1 MADKQTDDNIFDEGE
16 YEDDG
21 TADIIRKAYDAAM
34 EDDGEDD
41 GGFDQPAQPGRD
53 DPDVVSPDQ
62 GRELLDKSEIA
73 KSRGKNPD
81 ESAKPAPKP
90 EADAKSDDAGE
101 AAKAE
106 TEDANAPDLSAADTA
121 SLLEGVPDASKAE
134 ISRRIDTAARILD
147 QFKEHQDELKAHG
160 TSEEQ
165 AINRLL
171 YLNSFAQTKP
181 DEYLAWVA
189 GQANAAEPH
198 AALEG
203 AAKLLGYKLTKDGGA
218 DDDDDMFLDD
228 TTRALRE
235 EVASLKA
242 QIAGKAPS
250 FGPDTPE
257 RQQQLTAQRQ
267 LSDFVSERDEAGQP
281 RRPFFD
287 HLRPRIVEM
296 ALSHRNST
304 GQHVTTDDL
313 QRFYDQAL
321 EEARSAFGNPTPN
334 PNASGNSAAQA
345 AKPVADQIK
354 ERAAAA
360 QKAQRASK
368 SIDGTG
374 QGASRRPALSESASL
389 DEVIRHFASQEE

>member
-1 MADKQTDDNIFDEGE
+1 MPKAMFAILSAVSVCGMATASPVHAQYRTKIDNDLSKCYAGAGPAVMVTVSGINAGSGTVRVQS
-16 YEDDG
+16 YRG
-21 TADIIRKAYDAAM
+21 TASDWLKKGRWINRVEA
-34 EDDGEDD
+34 
-41 GGFDQPAQPGRD
+41 PAR
-53 DPDVVSPDQ
+53 
-62 GRELLDKSEIA
+62 
-73 KSRGKNPD
+73 
-81 ESAKPAPKP
+81 
-90 EADAKSDDAGE
+90 
-101 AAKAE
+101 AE
-106 TEDANAPDLSAADTA
+106 TMTFCLPVPSAGTYAIAVRHDTN
-121 SLLEGVPDASKAE
+121 GNGKTD
-134 ISRRIDTAARILD
+134 
-147 QFKEHQDELKAHG
+147 
-160 TSEEQ
+160 
-165 AINRLL
+165 
-171 YLNSFAQTKP
+171 
-181 DEYLAWVA
+181 
-189 GQANAAEPH
+189 
-198 AALEG
+198 
-203 AAKLLGYKLTKDGGA
+203 LTKDGGA

>member
-134 ISRRIDTAARILD
+134 ISRRIDTAARIVWWL
-147 QFKEHQDELKAHG
+147 ETHV
-160 TSEEQ
+160 
-165 AINRLL
+165 NR
-171 YLNSFAQTKP
+171 
-181 DEYLAWVA
+181 
-189 GQANAAEPH
+189 
-198 AALEG
+198 
-203 AAKLLGYKLTKDGGA
+203 
-218 DDDDDMFLDD
+218 
-228 TTRALRE
+228 RA
-235 EVASLKA
+235 
-242 QIAGKAPS
+242 
-250 FGPDTPE
+250 
-257 RQQQLTAQRQ
+257 
-267 LSDFVSERDEAGQP
+267 
-281 RRPFFD
+281 
-287 HLRPRIVEM
+287 
-296 ALSHRNST
+296 
-304 GQHVTTDDL
+304 
-313 QRFYDQAL
+313 
-321 EEARSAFGNPTPN
+321 
-334 PNASGNSAAQA
+334 
-345 AKPVADQIK
+345 
-354 ERAAAA
+354 
-360 QKAQRASK
+360 
-368 SIDGTG
+368 
-374 QGASRRPALSESASL
+374 QGATT
-389 DEVIRHFASQEE
+389 